1 LTKSSGYT
9 RDLTEGEIKDLKARY
24 QAHMKR
30 SRSGFLSTQKR
41 QRLLHI
47 TNWPEETQESEVHQ
61 FFYDIREHAKA
72 AIDDFR
78 LLSEVLSEKEFE
90 QIFGEKIVEPDN
102 RERYP
107 ISVLFEVLIPKT
119 VHLKEG
125 TVVTEILKKQEWRKH
140 VLDEITVKSLLWYV
154 NSGIIQTDAHRRL
167 LIDAADIIA
176 VQSSGRKLWWYRQD
190 SQIPD
195 IV

>member
-1 LTKSSGYT
+1 
-9 RDLTEGEIKDLKARY
+9 
-24 QAHMKR
+24 MKR
-30 SRSGFLSTQKR
+30 SRGGFLSTEKR

-47 TNWPEETQESEVHQ
+47 TNWPEETQEDEIYRY
-61 FFYDIREHAKA
+61 FYDIREHAKA

-78 LLSEVLSEKEFE
+78 LLSEVLNEEEF
-90 QIFGEKIVEPDN
+90 QKIFGEKMVDDQN